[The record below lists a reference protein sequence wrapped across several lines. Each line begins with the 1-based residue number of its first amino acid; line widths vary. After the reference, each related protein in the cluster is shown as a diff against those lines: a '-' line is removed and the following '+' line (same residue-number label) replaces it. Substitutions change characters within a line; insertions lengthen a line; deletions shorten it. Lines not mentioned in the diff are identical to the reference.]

1 MSYKRMKEKE
11 ARLAAKVAGLLRRA
25 QEADDEED
33 RRYCQDES
41 GDELPAELAFREG
54 RIKKT
59 MEAMAALEARAGEA
73 AEQAAAAGREHPGV
87 PEDRAQFNFT
97 DAESRIM
104 PAPGGGGQRP
114 PGHRGGPCYQPALEQ
129 GSGREHD

>member
-1 MSYKRMKEKE
+1 MTRKTAGTVRMRAGMSCLQNWRF
-11 ARLAAKVAGLLRRA
+11 V
-25 QEADDEED
+25 
-33 RRYCQDES
+33 
-41 GDELPAELAFREG
+41 
-54 RIKKT
+54 
-59 MEAMAALEARAGEA
+59 RAGEA

-114 PGHRGGPCYQPALEQ
+114 PGHRGGPCYQPALGQ